1 MQPESAASAVAM
13 PPSELAILLSKLERE
28 NLHLR
33 RQVAWFQRQI
43 FGQKSE
49 RRMPEPDGVQGS
61 LGEAFDAIAQTT
73 LVGKKTRIAAHE
85 RESKLKRDAGHA
97 DESTLFFDDQ
107 KVPVETEVAPFV
119 KTESRSF

>member
-1 MQPESAASAVAM
+1 
-13 PPSELAILLSKLERE
+13 
-28 NLHLR
+28 
-33 RQVAWFQRQI
+33 
-43 FGQKSE
+43 
-49 RRMPEPDGVQGS
+49 MPEPDGVQGS

-107 KVPVETEVAPFV
+107 KVPVETIAVANPEVAGLA
-119 KTESRSF
+119 TQRGLRSDWRESHASPGAAPGEVTSS

>member
-1 MQPESAASAVAM
+1 M
-13 PPSELAILLSKLERE
+13 
-28 NLHLR
+28 LR
-33 RQVAWFQRQI
+33 R
-43 FGQKSE
+43 
-49 RRMPEPDGVQGS
+49 S

-107 KVPVETEVAPFV
+107 KVPVETIAVANPEVAGLASEDYEVIGEKVTHRLAQRPEKLRHPEIRQAGDQAARYPGLV
-119 KTESRSF
+119 VPGSACGCD